1 MLARILAAI
10 ELSGGAVDLRTL
22 ARTLEV
28 EPGALEGMI
37 QHWVRKGRLVART
50 DDEEAAAGGAA
61 CPSSCVVRAAC
72 PAHGPRRQ

>member
-1 MLARILAAI
+1 VLARILAAI

-37 QHWVRKGRLVART
+37 QHWVRKGRLVARAG
-50 DDEEAAAGGAA
+50 DGDPDAGGAS

-72 PAHGPRRQ
+72 PAHEPRRQ